1 MKIRQ
6 VKCVFL
12 LKRTKYEN
20 GRFWASRAGH
30 DEAVRTRAFENSDE
44 LSPRSGRRVGDRG
57 VSGPRPLRR
66 LPGRVLPPRPALQLQ
81 RPRARARAA
90 RLGLCRHGAR
100 VCASPPLRDTV
111 ALQLGPA
118 PRQRDLLAP
127 DRHICRDS
135 SSKAGHA
142 VAFQVEVSLGGA
154 TGTQCDVR
162 PGNPS
167 TTRACGLKHLRMG
180 SAGPGGA
187 ASHGLRPSV
196 RPAAPALRRTLSPA
210 CY

>member
-1 MKIRQ
+1 MTRQ
-6 VKCVFL
+6 CGPGPS
-12 LKRTKYEN
+12 RTAMSSPPGLGGASEIEGFR
-20 GRFWASRAGH
+20 GRAPSGGSRAGSCRLAPLCSCRGPGLVH
-30 DEAVRTRAFENSDE
+30 APLVSASAVTGPVSAPLL
-44 LSPRSGRRVGDRG
+44 LS
-57 VSGPRPLRR
+57 
-66 LPGRVLPPRPALQLQ
+66 
-81 RPRARARAA
+81 
-90 RLGLCRHGAR
+90 
-100 VCASPPLRDTV
+100 DTV
-111 ALQLGPA
+111 ALHLGPA

-142 VAFQVEVSLGGA
+142 VAFQVEVNLGGA